1 MYVSCKVS
9 PLVLTWKHNFDLRDV
24 GFDFQN
30 LYKKQD
36 FDLQDVRFDLQN
48 LCGNTIS
55 TSKMWISTF
64 GQRQFC
70 RHLLQ
75 KTWISTSDT
84 RLAFIIL
91 NWRSKVEFWVGV
103 DVFHRRCRKIGLWL
117 KVEIHIF
124 EIEIVFPYECWRSKR
139 TSCKSKSCFLYKF
152 CKPKPKSGRG
162 VARESTWG
170 WQG

>member
-9 PLVLTWKHNFDLRDV
+9 PLVLTWKQNFDLRDV
-24 GFDFQN
+24 GFDLQN

-36 FDLQDVRFDLQN
+36 FDLQDVRFDSQN
-48 LCGNTIS
+48 LCGNRIS

-64 GQRQFC
+64 GQRQFF

-91 NWRSKVEFWVGV
+91 N
-103 DVFHRRCRKIGLWL
+103 
-117 KVEIHIF
+117 
-124 EIEIVFPYECWRSKR
+124 
-139 TSCKSKSCFLYKF
+139 
-152 CKPKPKSGRG
+152 
-162 VARESTWG
+162 
-170 WQG
+170 